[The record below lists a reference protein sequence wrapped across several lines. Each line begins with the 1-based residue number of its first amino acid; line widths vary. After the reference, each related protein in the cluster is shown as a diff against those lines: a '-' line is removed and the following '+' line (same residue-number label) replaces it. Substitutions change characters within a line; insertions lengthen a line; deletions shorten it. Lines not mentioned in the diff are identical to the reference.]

1 VVRTV
6 AAHLVAI
13 LEHSGVDTVFG
24 IPGGLIST
32 VYAALATTK
41 IRVVTAKHESNAV
54 LLAAGYALATG
65 RLGVVLVTAGPGV
78 TNAMTGI
85 ASAMKERVPVLVV
98 AGEVPRSAFGRGALQ
113 EGSSHEFDAVGTM
126 RSVTKLSLQIVRA
139 ESAVATF
146 HRAIE
151 TAMTGGPVFL
161 SLPIDVG
168 GAIAE
173 TTTVAVGAVITTPDP
188 VACARAFALLA
199 SAKRPL
205 LIAGAG
211 ARGSKAALRRLAEAT
226 GTPVVVTPK
235 GKGVFPDD
243 HPLHLGGIG
252 FGGHESAIA
261 YLRAGIDVVV
271 VCGSSLDDFATSSWS
286 SLLQPTEAFVHIDR
300 DPACFGRAFRTD
312 LCVLG
317 ELEPVIDLMLVGAE
331 LPHARSQ
338 PRITYSTPINSG
350 PFSTFDVMQT
360 LNELAPRDAIFTC
373 DMGEHLAFALHY
385 LRIRPPAEFVTFL
398 GFGAMGSSIPVGIGM
413 ALGAKHRR
421 VFVICGDGGFNLA
434 GSELATCVALRA
446 PVTIVL
452 LNDSRLNM
460 CHHGMV
466 DLYGTSN
473 DFSTQTIDFAA
484 IARAY
489 GVAAETICTTSELE
503 RALGRPLDGP
513 QLFDL
518 RIDPNVRLG
527 GSQRTAALRQ
537 FTENPP

>member
-1 VVRTV
+1 
-6 AAHLVAI
+6 
-13 LEHSGVDTVFG
+13 
-24 IPGGLIST
+24 
-32 VYAALATTK
+32 
-41 IRVVTAKHESNAV
+41 
-54 LLAAGYALATG
+54 
-65 RLGVVLVTAGPGV
+65 
-78 TNAMTGI
+78 
-85 ASAMKERVPVLVV
+85 
-98 AGEVPRSAFGRGALQ
+98 
-113 EGSSHEFDAVGTM
+113 
-126 RSVTKLSLQIVRA
+126 
-139 ESAVATF
+139 
-146 HRAIE
+146 
-151 TAMTGGPVFL
+151 
-161 SLPIDVG
+161 
-168 GAIAE
+168 
-173 TTTVAVGAVITTPDP
+173 
-188 VACARAFALLA
+188 
-199 SAKRPL
+199 
-205 LIAGAG
+205 
-211 ARGSKAALRRLAEAT
+211 
-226 GTPVVVTPK
+226 
-235 GKGVFPDD
+235 
-243 HPLHLGGIG
+243 
-252 FGGHESAIA
+252 
-261 YLRAGIDVVV
+261 

-300 DPACFGRAFRTD
+300 DPACFGKAFPTN

-331 LPHARSQ
+331 LHPARSQ
-338 PRITYSTPINSG
+338 PRITYSTPINAGS
-350 PFSTFDVMQT
+350 FSTFEVMQT

-385 LRIRPPAEFVTFL
+385 LRVRPPAEFVTFL
-398 GFGAMGSSIPVGIGM
+398 GFGAMGSSIPVGIGI

-434 GSELATCVALRA
+434 GSELAICVALRA

-466 DLYGTSN
+466 DLYGASN

-489 GVAAETICTTSELE
+489 GVAAETIRTTSELE

-513 QLFDL
+513 HLLDL